1 MFCLAEVPN
10 EHFDYIALLYPAI
23 VDITRTKGPDTHL
36 GPIITI
42 VEWNRRDK
50 LTMDKMYGLE
60 MVVHDTGG
68 QPSTDL
74 EIGDVNRQYPL
85 NNHVKALLRIGT
97 MFWDPIENYIPIY
110 EGTYARAL
118 IWTLIL

>member
-1 MFCLAEVPN
+1 
-10 EHFDYIALLYPAI
+10 
-23 VDITRTKGPDTHL
+23 
-36 GPIITI
+36 
-42 VEWNRRDK
+42 
-50 LTMDKMYGLE
+50 MDKMYGLE

-118 IWTLIL
+118 I